1 MKVNDDV
8 GRKYRQRL
16 LKWDPVSAKLDR
28 YGWIVLFVLLAYL
41 GAHVAYAY
49 FTL

>member
-16 LKWDPVSAKLDR
+16 LKWDPLSDKIDR
-28 YGWIVLFVLLAYL
+28 YGTIVLFITICYIGGHLL
-41 GAHVAYAY
+41 YA
-49 FTL
+49 FL